1 MDSMSFI
8 GAGLESSISE
18 LAKSGHTFDI
28 VKASGLAKN
37 DHQLTLLLKKGQF
50 SHHCIS
56 LTIFFIMQHTTLNL
70 QDISHMSTPDL
81 SAN

>member
-8 GAGLESSISE
+8 GAGLESAISE

-37 DHQLTLLLKKGQF
+37 DYQLSLLLKKGQF
-50 SHHCIS
+50 ACHCIS
-56 LTIFFIMQHTTLNL
+56 LTNF
-70 QDISHMSTPDL
+70 S
-81 SAN
+81 